1 MIIVSRDGPSALEQ
15 GMQILQNER
24 HLLYEVISEMN
35 SRELK
40 ANKVNDD
47 AAEEVMK
54 IIKAQMCIC
63 DYCSEESQRKIGEV
77 MARVQKAGQE
87 SALQDLEPLKTTLRG
102 LKADNKKLADVLIDL
117 ISKVT
122 TVGLDETDT
131 KVAAVLG
138 AANVA
143 WSKLEEVLGLKEA
156 EAVHNLE
163 ETEADREETASE
175 KADADPKEARRP

>member
-63 DYCSEESQRKIGEV
+63 DYCSEESQ
-77 MARVQKAGQE
+77 
-87 SALQDLEPLKTTLRG
+87 
-102 LKADNKKLADVLIDL
+102 
-117 ISKVT
+117 
-122 TVGLDETDT
+122 
-131 KVAAVLG
+131 
-138 AANVA
+138 
-143 WSKLEEVLGLKEA
+143 
-156 EAVHNLE
+156 
-163 ETEADREETASE
+163 
-175 KADADPKEARRP
+175 